1 MIGYITLWT
10 NDFDRSVKFY
20 DHLLW
25 EMWATRF
32 MESDTFIVWSTGPGT
47 PWFSVTKP
55 FNKQAATIWNGN
67 MIALQA
73 DSIEDVKKFY
83 NKAIELGWTDEGEPG
98 PRGEGWFYA
107 AYFRDLDGNKL
118 SFFYFENK

>member
-10 NDFDRSVKFY
+10 NDFDKSVNFY
-20 DHLLW
+20 DALLW
-25 EMWATRF
+25 EIWAKRF
-32 MESDTFIVWSTGPGT
+32 METDTFIAWSRGPAT
-47 PWFSVTKP
+47 PGFSITKP
-55 FNKQAATIWNGN
+55 FDKQLATVWNGN

-83 NKAIELGWTDEGEPG
+83 NKAIELGGTDEGEPG

-118 SFFYFENK
+118 SFFYFDQK